1 MQVDGLDPK
10 IRQTSDYRRRE
21 AGYHM
26 SLQKSWQFKLDLVN
40 EEICMFS
47 TIFDWP
53 YDNFELNNG
62 V

>member
-10 IRQTSDYRRRE
+10 IRQTSDYRGRE

-40 EEICMFS
+40 EEICMFG